1 MFKNSWKNWGKKRK
15 LSSFFDLSF
24 VKFLICLW
32 MHKFAFL
39 KTWPYSK
46 DIYEKGHVLRN
57 ANFCIPREIKNFT
70 RNDSP
75 NLLLVNIVVNVK
87 GQPHVHRNCRS
98 VIERLSLR
106 TLYLSEPQHQW
117 RIIACRR
124 WTENAILQQKKNQNN
139 NIDKQQICHF
149 TCNS

>member
-1 MFKNSWKNWGKKRK
+1 MFLEMQISV
-15 LSSFFDLSF
+15 FQ
-24 VKFLICLW
+24 
-32 MHKFAFL
+32 
-39 KTWPYSK
+39 
-46 DIYEKGHVLRN
+46 
-57 ANFCIPREIKNFT
+57 EIKNFT

-124 WTENAILQQKKNQNN
+124 WTENAILQQKKTQNN
-139 NIDKQQICHF
+139 NIGNNKNNHNKNNNNNNNNKTTTKITFDLSARVFALSEKSGRQTDEHTKTF
-149 TCNS
+149 